1 MIISYRMHTCTNNN
15 IFEPRL
21 TQKEVSRFIK
31 KFGTNEK
38 RLFGLEK
45 YKKLIHISYGFI
57 THDGSECI
65 ISKEGEV
72 FLYGTKEN
80 DLKKLLSV
88 IVKIRED
95 FHGKLTVE
103 KFTFTPANDSYS
115 YLESHDKHPEIDVK
129 NKNFENQLSDIS
141 VKTDRGFLIT
151 LLSLLVGIG
160 SLIVTIVLAFKL

>member
-57 THDGSECI
+57 RMMVLN
-65 ISKEGEV
+65 V
-72 FLYGTKEN
+72 F
-80 DLKKLLSV
+80 
-88 IVKIRED
+88 
-95 FHGKLTVE
+95 
-103 KFTFTPANDSYS
+103 
-115 YLESHDKHPEIDVK
+115 
-129 NKNFENQLSDIS
+129 
-141 VKTDRGFLIT
+141 
-151 LLSLLVGIG
+151 
-160 SLIVTIVLAFKL
+160 